1 METQLPTWLLELI
14 DNEQVTDILL
24 SESKHLVDFGY
35 GLVEL
40 TDFQTSESELSA
52 VARELIELGGRRLD
66 QANPF
71 ADVCLPGG
79 LRVHAVLKSGCSEQT
94 LISIRLHQA
103 KPISLEELFQTL
115 TASSLQQTIIREI
128 ADSGESFVISGPTG
142 SGKTTLL
149 RAMLSATN
157 ERVIAVEDVTEL
169 AGNNIVCLQSRSV
182 NVEGQ
187 GGITLDQLV
196 REALRMRPDR
206 IVVGEVRGLELM
218 AMLQALNTG
227 HRGAT
232 TIHANNLYQVPERL
246 STIKAD
252 LAISDTSFHKMI
264 AAAFDWVI
272 ALEAKAGSRTVSGI
286 GNFAIEAGEL
296 VVTKYQPRQKL
307 ALA

>member
-1 METQLPTWLLELI
+1 METQLPLWLLELI
-14 DNEQVTDILL
+14 DNEQVTDILI
-24 SESKHLVDFGY
+24 SESEQLVDYGN
-35 GLVEL
+35 GLVQL
-40 TDFQTSESELSA
+40 TGFHSSESELA
-52 VARELIELGGRRLD
+52 AIARELIELGGRRLD
-66 QANPF
+66 LANPF
-71 ADVCLPGG
+71 ADVSLPGG

-103 KPISLEELFQTL
+103 KTISLEDLFGTL
-115 TASSLQQTIIREI
+115 TASPMQQTTIREI
-128 ADSGESFVISGPTG
+128 AHSGESFLISGPTG

-149 RAMLSATN
+149 RAMLSGTT

-169 AGNNIVCLQSRSV
+169 AGNNIVCLQSRSI

-206 IVVGEVRGLELM
+206 IVVGEVRGVELI

-232 TIHANNLYQVPERL
+232 TIHANSLFQVPERL
-246 STIKAD
+246 LTIKAD
-252 LAISDTSFHKMI
+252 LAISDTAFFKMI
-264 AAAFDWVI
+264 ASAFDWVI
-272 ALEAKAGSRTVSGI
+272 ALEAKAGSRSVSGI
-286 GNFAIEAGEL
+286 GKFAIEAGEL
-296 VVTKYQPRQKL
+296 VVKEYQPRQKL

>member
-1 METQLPTWLLELI
+1 MQLPNGLLELI
-14 DNEQVTDILL
+14 DNEHVTDILI
-24 SESKHLVDFGY
+24 SESQSLVDYGQ
-35 GLVEL
+35 GLVPL
-40 TDFQTSESELSA
+40 SGFQTSENELAA

-66 QANPF
+66 LANPF
-71 ADVCLPGG
+71 ADVSLPGG

-94 LISIRLHQA
+94 LISIRLHQHNTL
-103 KPISLEELFQTL
+103 PLGELFQSL
-115 TASSLQQTIIREI
+115 AASPMQQAVIQEI
-128 ADSGESFVISGPTG
+128 ADSGASFLISGPTG

-149 RAMLSATN
+149 RAMLGNTT

-169 AGNNIVCLQSRSV
+169 AGNNIVCLQSRSI
-182 NVEGQ
+182 NVEGR
-187 GGITLDQLV
+187 GAITLEQLV

-232 TIHANNLYQVPERL
+232 TLHANNLVQVPERL

-252 LAISDTSFHKMI
+252 LAISDSAFHKMV

-272 ALEAKAGSRTVSGI
+272 ALEVKAGSRVISGI
-286 GNFAIEAGEL
+286 GKFAIEAGEL
-296 VVTKYQPRQKL
+296 VVKDHQPRQKL